1 MAWASINYY
10 YPGSLDLIFIYI
22 CDKRYVPM
30 TCSNCVTP
38 KQPDEY
44 SLSVRQSVCS
54 SVCLFVQNWQ
64 VRMRNVTHTVITG
77 FINKVSQQTLNNQLL
92 LPGTVVHFQDQQI
105 NYCTD
110 SSDLAKSNDTG
121 YVELWYIYQNETKPK
136 MLTCEIIELRI
147 PS

>member
-10 YPGSLDLIFIYI
+10 YPGYLDLIFIYI

-30 TCSNCVTP
+30 TCSNCVKP
-38 KQPDEY
+38 NQPDEY
-44 SLSVRQSVCS
+44 SL

-64 VRMRNVTHTVITG
+64 VRMRNVTHTVITC
-77 FINKVSQQTLNNQLL
+77 FINKVSQQTQNINYYYLEQLYISQ
-92 LPGTVVHFQDQQI
+92 GQQI

-121 YVELWYIYQNETKPK
+121 YVELWYIYHVHVSCSITWVVLQY
-136 MLTCEIIELRI
+136 MYM
-147 PS
+147 S